1 MHIYTHAHV
10 YIYTHHTH
18 AYIFIKNF
26 NTCSIYLQML
36 ANWLF
41 EAPQL
46 LMPETGFTQATK
58 QTLACH
64 AKVRTKFVNINL
76 LK

>member
-1 MHIYTHAHV
+1 
-10 YIYTHHTH
+10 
-18 AYIFIKNF
+18 
-26 NTCSIYLQML
+26 ML

-58 QTLACH
+58 QTLARH